1 MPASRPYLGH
11 GVGLRR
17 RHYGRALRGELD
29 VDWVEVI
36 SENFFGDGG
45 RPLAVLERVRAD
57 MPVVLHGVSLGIGSP
72 EPPSADYLRRL
83 RELSDRIEPA
93 WVSDHLCWGH
103 LGGLY
108 SHELLPLPLTEAAL
122 DRVVRHVDA
131 VQEALGRRIL
141 LENVS
146 SYLTFRTDS
155 IPEWEFLAE
164 VARRA
169 DSRILLDL
177 NNVLVSAHNHGFE
190 PDEYLRAIP
199 ADRVWQF
206 HLARH
211 SDRGAYR
218 FDDHCGSVMPEV
230 WALFEAALRRYGPVS
245 SLVEW
250 DEGVPPWELLRAEQR
265 EASARAEAIFG
276 LSLRIDPVAGRVAER
291 VAARAAE
298 LGGEAGEARGA
309 AQLGERIAERAAEQL
324 GERAPGEGTPV
335 AGGSMVAP
343 ARSPSSPRSTW
354 STLSTL
360 SEDTSALPSEPGD
373 ADDRSLTAAQRA
385 LWTAM
390 TTPGGS
396 AAVRRD
402 RPELARSLAA
412 LIAETERFPL
422 GARIDVYAQSSIWRL
437 RGALAEIFP
446 TLLWLL
452 GEEDFDRLAA
462 RVIAAAPSEHPDLGR
477 VGAGLPPVLRT
488 TAWAAED
495 PWIVDLARCERAMA
509 ELLDAADPPGPV
521 LTPSA
526 LEERPPEAWPSLRLA
541 PIPALRVLGGG
552 VDLGPLWAC
561 RERGEPASEGWAAAR
576 AAQASG
582 VIAGSLLWR
591 RGFEV
596 FRRSVSEAE
605 AAVLQA
611 LCEGAPLAG
620 ALDAALAAEPEL
632 EPTRVVGW
640 VLRWLRDGL
649 FAG

>member
-1 MPASRPYLGH
+1 MPGDRPYLGH

-72 EPPSADYLRRL
+72 EPPSTAYLRRL

-103 LGGLY
+103 LGGVY
-108 SHELLPLPLTEAAL
+108 SHELLPLPLTESAL

-146 SYLTFRTDS
+146 SYLTFRADS

-169 DSRILLDL
+169 DARILLDL

-190 PDEYLRAIP
+190 PDEYLRGIP

-218 FDDHCGSVMPEV
+218 FDDHCGSVTPEV

-250 DEGVPPWELLRAEQR
+250 DEGVPPWALLRAEQR

-276 LSLRIDPVAGRVAER
+276 PS
-291 VAARAAE
+291 
-298 LGGEAGEARGA
+298 
-309 AQLGERIAERAAEQL
+309 LGERPGA
-324 GERAPGEGTPV
+324 APGERPG
-335 AGGSMVAP
+335 
-343 ARSPSSPRSTW
+343 ARPPSSP
-354 STLSTL
+354 LSTV
-360 SEDTSALPSEPGD
+360 SADTSALRAARGD
-373 ADDRSLTAAQRA
+373 ADDRWLTGAQRA

-390 TTPGGS
+390 RTPGGS
-396 AAVRRD
+396 AAVARE
-402 RPELARSLAA
+402 RPELDRSLAA
-412 LIAETERFPL
+412 LIADTESFPR
-422 GARIDVYAQSSIWRL
+422 GDRIDVYAQSSIWRL

-462 RVIAAAPSEHPDLGR
+462 RVIAAAPSEDPDLGR
-477 VGAGLPPVLRT
+477 FGAGLPPVLRT
-488 TAWAAED
+488 TAWAAGD
-495 PWIVDLARCERAMA
+495 PWLVDLASCEWTMA
-509 ELLDAADPPGPV
+509 ELLDAADPPGPA
-521 LTPSA
+521 LTPTA
-526 LEERPPEAWPSLRLA
+526 LEESPPEAWPSLRLA
-541 PIPALRVLGGG
+541 PIPALRVLGGS

-561 RERGEPASEGWAAAR
+561 RERDEPAREGWAAAR
-576 AAQASG
+576 AARASG
-582 VIAGSLLWR
+582 VLAGSILWR

-605 AAVLQA
+605 AVVLRA
-611 LCEGAPLAG
+611 LCGGAPLAG
-620 ALDAALAAEPEL
+620 ALDAGLAAEPKL

-649 FAG
+649 FAGRSGASANP